1 MALVCR
7 DFAIIYVLAMIGFV
21 VLTVVL
27 ESFLGTELGNAFN
40 LIPQIVAAMLSGQRH
55 GKRTGQRPESSFSW
69 RAAFLVTLISTGLS
83 IVFAIGL
90 IAYMGPGDAAP
101 LVDFLRTQFVVLV
114 PILLLVLG
122 VYVLVSRYFFGLGAK
137 QGAQASPNVDEEIFR

>member
-1 MALVCR
+1 MGLVCR

-21 VLTVVL
+21 LLTVVL
-27 ESFLGTELGNAFN
+27 ESFIGTELGNAFN

-55 GKRTGQRPESSFSW
+55 GKRTGRRPENSFSW
-69 RAAFLVTLISTGLS
+69 RAAMLMTLISTSLS

-101 LVDFLRTQFVVLV
+101 LVDFLRTQIAVIALV
-114 PILLLVLG
+114 FLLVLG

-137 QGAQASPNVDEEIFR
+137 QGVKASPNVDEEIFR